1 MLSPRTRHS
10 ARLENG
16 VTWHHIVSFNP
27 TQNNYLRT
35 LSKGSRV
42 YVEANYELR
51 DPDPNAD
58 PSSPSGQRQIFL
70 RHGTLLH
77 SRRWLPFTYVIE
89 AIRVLST
96 PYQQD
101 TETPSDQV

>member
-1 MLSPRTRHS
+1 MRSLRTRLP

-16 VTWHHIVSFNP
+16 VTWHHVVSFNP
-27 TQNNYLRT
+27 TQNNYLKS
-35 LSKGSRV
+35 LAKGSRV

-70 RHGTLLH
+70 RHGAF
-77 SRRWLPFTYVIE
+77 LPPADGF
-89 AIRVLST
+89 
-96 PYQQD
+96 
-101 TETPSDQV
+101 PSPILQRPFGC